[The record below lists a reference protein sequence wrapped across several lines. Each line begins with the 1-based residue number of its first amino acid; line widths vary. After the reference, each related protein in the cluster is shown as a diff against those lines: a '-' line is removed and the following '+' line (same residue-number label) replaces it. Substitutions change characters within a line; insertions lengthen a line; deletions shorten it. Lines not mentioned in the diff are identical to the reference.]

1 MFRGQERKGYGMA
14 DSFFTYE
21 AKGQVLVIHLP
32 KELDHHNCR
41 NLKYETDLLLAENY
55 INRIVFDFSRTEFMD
70 SSGIGIL
77 LNRYKQ
83 MTANG
88 GKVVLCGVNAQV
100 RRILTIGGISRLI
113 ESYENREAAVVG

>member
-1 MFRGQERKGYGMA
+1 MQQTF
-14 DSFFTYE
+14 SYE
-21 AKGQVLVIHLP
+21 AREHTLIIHLP

>member
-1 MFRGQERKGYGMA
+1 MNQ
-14 DSFFTYE
+14 SFTYE
-21 AKGQVLVIHLP
+21 AKGQVLIIHLP

-55 INRIVFDFSRTEFMD
+55 INRIIFDFSRTEFMD

-88 GKVVLCGVNAQV
+88 GKVAVCGVNAQV
-100 RRILTIGGISRLI
+100 QRILTIGGIGRLM
-113 ESYENREAAVVG
+113 EYYDTREAALMG